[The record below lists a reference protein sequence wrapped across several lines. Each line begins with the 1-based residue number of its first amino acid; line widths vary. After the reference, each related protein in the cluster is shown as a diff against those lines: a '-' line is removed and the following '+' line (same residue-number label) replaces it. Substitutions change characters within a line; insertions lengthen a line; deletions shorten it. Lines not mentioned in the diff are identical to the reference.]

1 MLIEFVRHGLVAHDQ
16 RLEPMDGAWAFVVRV
31 GNGIELLLA
40 VDGLVG
46 TFGWVFDPE
55 ISFQV

>member
-1 MLIEFVRHGLVAHDQ
+1 MLIEFVRHGLVDHDQ
-16 RLEPMDGAWAFVVRV
+16 RLEPMDDAWAFVVQV

-46 TFGWVFDPE
+46 TLGWVFDPE